1 MQAYQSAPCPSC
13 GATWNQPGAQTCAN
27 CRNPLPP
34 AQPSYAPPG
43 YAPPGYPPPGYAP
56 PGYAQGPAYP
66 QPPAGYGQP
75 TQYPTFVP
83 GAAAAAPQG
92 STTLNLFGQTIT
104 IPMVLPNALVA
115 HQKQIVYAIAGVVA
129 LLLLLFSVAPA
140 LAAGQIAG
148 AQRMV
153 AGTLADQAKV
163 EAGFTSL
170 FATNSTT
177 DINAT
182 RAQASKNAQ
191 SINSALATVQADE
204 SALRGADLRLLV
216 LQFAA
221 PPSRRPIAAERQRIK
236 TGLDALRQADEAL
249 TAGAN
254 QAKVMVPVYDA
265 MVDFT
270 KMYAALNRHD
280 LAGAG
285 APYPDAQH
293 KMQLAMSLDH
303 AAGVP
308 ETLAK
313 QLADFNDLVNNTE
326 ALVTAIQSND
336 SAGTKKYSG
345 LVQAGLKLL
354 APLANAITPAYEAKT
369 YGHLQKG
376 YEASIRALKN

>member
-34 AQPSYAPPG
+34 AQPGYAPPG
-43 YAPPGYPPPGYAP
+43 YAPPDS
-56 PGYAQGPAYP
+56 AQGPAYP

-75 TQYPTFVP
+75 AQYPTFVP
-83 GAAAAAPQG
+83 GAAAAPSQG
-92 STTLNLFGQTIT
+92 STTLNLLGQRIT
-104 IPMVLPNALVA
+104 IPMVLPSAVVA
-115 HQKQIVYAIAGVVA
+115 RQKQIVYAIAGFVA

-140 LAAGQIAG
+140 LVAGQIAG
-148 AQRMV
+148 SERMV
-153 AGTLADQAKV
+153 AGTVADQAKV

-170 FATNSTT
+170 FAANSTT

-182 RAQASKNAQ
+182 RAQSSKNAQ

-204 SALRGADLRLLV
+204 SALRGADLRLFV
-216 LQFAA
+216 LQFVAL
-221 PPSRRPIAAERQRIK
+221 PSSRPIAAERQRIK

-285 APYPDAQH
+285 APHTHAQH
-293 KMQLAMSLDH
+293 
-303 AAGVP
+303 
-308 ETLAK
+308 TK
-313 QLADFNDLVNNTE
+313 QLALSREHPARRPAN
-326 ALVTAIQSND
+326 
-336 SAGTKKYSG
+336 
-345 LVQAGLKLL
+345 L
-354 APLANAITPAYEAKT
+354 ATDRADTHRPA
-369 YGHLQKG
+369 
-376 YEASIRALKN
+376 

>member
-27 CRNPLPP
+27 SRNPLPP
-34 AQPSYAPPG
+34 AQPSHGPPGYPRPG
-43 YAPPGYPPPGYAP
+43 YAPPGYSQGPAYSQPPPGY
-56 PGYAQGPAYP
+56 GPA
-66 QPPAGYGQP
+66 
-75 TQYPTFVP
+75 QYPTFVP
-83 GAAAAAPQG
+83 GAAAAPSQG
-92 STTLNLFGQTIT
+92 STTLNLLGQRIT
-104 IPMVLPNALVA
+104 IPMVLPNGLVA
-115 HQKQIVYAIAGVVA
+115 RQKQIVYAIAGFVA

-148 AQRMV
+148 SERMV
-153 AGTLADQAKV
+153 AGTVADQAKV

-170 FATNSTT
+170 FAANSTT

-204 SALRGADLRLLV
+204 SALRGADLRLFV
-216 LQFAA
+216 LQFMAL
-221 PPSRRPIAAERQRIK
+221 PSSRPIAAERQRIK

-254 QAKVMVPVYDA
+254 QAKVMLPVYDA
-265 MVDFT
+265 MIDFT
-270 KMYAALNRHD
+270 KMYAALNKHD

-326 ALVTAIQSND
+326 SLVTAIQSND

>member
-43 YAPPGYPPPGYAP
+43 YAPPGY
-56 PGYAQGPAYP
+56 AQGPAYP

-75 TQYPTFVP
+75 AQYPTFVP
-83 GAAAAAPQG
+83 GAAAAPSQG
-92 STTLNLFGQTIT
+92 STTLNLLGQRIT
-104 IPMVLPNALVA
+104 IPMVLPSALVA
-115 HQKQIVYAIAGVVA
+115 RQKQIVYAIAGFVA

-148 AQRMV
+148 SERMV
-153 AGTLADQAKV
+153 AGTVADQAKV
-163 EAGFTSL
+163 ML
-170 FATNSTT
+170 
-177 DINAT
+177 
-182 RAQASKNAQ
+182 
-191 SINSALATVQADE
+191 
-204 SALRGADLRLLV
+204 
-216 LQFAA
+216 
-221 PPSRRPIAAERQRIK
+221 
-236 TGLDALRQADEAL
+236 
-249 TAGAN
+249 
-254 QAKVMVPVYDA
+254 PVYDA
-265 MVDFT
+265 MIDFT
-270 KMYAALNRHD
+270 KMYAALNKHD

-345 LVQAGLKLL
+345 LVQASLKLL